1 MSNVIGTGYGVEIP
15 KGGGVYLRL
24 KEKDEK
30 VRLRLVSDPLHFHD
44 VIPGKGDDGGD
55 KIVTKVAWIAIHKF
69 MESGKPQKRV
79 VCFQGGPQIY
89 GHVKDLAEHE
99 SWGDPKLYDIE
110 VTRTEEKGKYYT
122 VTALPMPVGP
132 LSAEERQLVTDANL
146 DLQKLCLKDIPQ
158 TEKPATV
165 AEIEDVF
172 AEE

>member
-1 MSNVIGTGYGVEIP
+1 MSNVIGSGYGVELP

-30 VRLRLVSDPLHFHD
+30 VRLRLVSEPLHFHD

-69 MESGKPQKRV
+69 MEGGKATKKV
-79 VCFQGGPQIY
+79 VCFQSGPMVY
-89 GHVKDLAEHE
+89 GLVKDLAEHE

-110 VTRTEEKGKYYT
+110 ITRTEEKGKYYT
-122 VTALPMPVGP
+122 VAPLPKPIGP
-132 LSAEERQLVTDANL
+132 LSAEETRLVEEADL

-158 TEKPATV
+158 TERPATV
-165 AEIEDVF
+165 EEVEDAF
-172 AEE
+172 ADD